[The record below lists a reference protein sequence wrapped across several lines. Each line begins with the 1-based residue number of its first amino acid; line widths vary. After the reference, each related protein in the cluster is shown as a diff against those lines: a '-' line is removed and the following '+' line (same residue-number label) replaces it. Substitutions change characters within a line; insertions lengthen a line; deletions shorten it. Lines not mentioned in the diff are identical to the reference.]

1 MSALWFLFC
10 STLVPWVYISLQ
22 NKPHRTLTV
31 SGTNNENK
39 RDLCNLSCEHSWQIY
54 VDFPETFS
62 ISIARLESSLKGCSY
77 GVLIGTDIITV
88 LVRLCVSELGITNC
102 LIPWPLHSKVSF
114 IYLTLTQ
121 LSVISLTTP
130 PIKSVMY
137 SLVFVSACVWILIQD
152 DKWTNLACMNRTEDW
167 LCAQWGMCKPQHL
180 QMSSLDPSEFC
191 WGPWSFKM

>member
-1 MSALWFLFC
+1 MWAFLANLCWLPWDILNFNCPVGELIKGLQLWC
-10 STLVPWVYISLQ
+10 INW
-22 NKPHRTLTV
+22 HRHYYSFGKVMCFWTR
-31 SGTNNENK
+31 NNE
-39 RDLCNLSCEHSWQIY
+39 LS
-54 VDFPETFS
+54 
-62 ISIARLESSLKGCSY
+62 
-77 GVLIGTDIITV
+77 
-88 LVRLCVSELGITNC
+88 
-102 LIPWPLHSKVSF
+102 LHSKVSF